1 MSIENNDQINQ
12 GFDNVQTNQ
21 QPVAQAEGN
30 NNVVLNYND
39 SPHKG
44 INPNDVAFNN
54 KQPQQS
60 TDSSLL
66 FGKYKSLEDAQKGY
80 QNAEAKIRE
89 QGTELNRVKEQ
100 LEQYKPMEDYSAETW
115 AKKIETWKEDKSLP
129 AEMTYDPSIPEINML
144 MKGFEKAGV
153 SEKQAKEILAGA
165 VERQVALV
173 NERKETIMQELGAD
187 GIKKVEAL
195 NQFGAKLS
203 KEDAAIFESL
213 FAFPYV
219 EASQVDLMHRLLC
232 GGGEKQIP
240 VNTQA
245 APTIKSSVDIYK
257 DIMAFQQENKTTLPM
272 DVKQQQRLSEMWVE
286 YENSKSKGH

>member
-1 MSIENNDQINQ
+1 MSIDSNDQTNA
-12 GFDNVQTNQ
+12 GSDSVQTNQ
-21 QPVAQAEGN
+21 HSTAPAEGN
-30 NNVVLNYND
+30 KDVVLNYND

-44 INPNDVAFNN
+44 LNPNDVAQDNN
-54 KQPQQS
+54 KPQQS

-66 FGKYKSLEDAQKGY
+66 FGKYKSMEDAQKGY
-80 QNAEAKIRE
+80 QSAEAKIRE
-89 QGTELNRVKEQ
+89 QGTELNKVKDQ
-100 LEQYKPMEDYSAETW
+100 LDQYKPMEDYSTETW
-115 AKKIETWKEDKSLP
+115 AKKIEAWKEDKSLP

-144 MKGFEKAGV
+144 IKGFEKAGI
-153 SEKQAKEILAGA
+153 SEKQAKEILTGA

-173 NERKETIMQELGAD
+173 NERKESIMQELGVE

-219 EASQVDLMHRLLC
+219 ESSQVDLMHRLLC
-232 GGGEKQIP
+232 GGGEKPIP
-240 VNTQA
+240 VNTQP

-257 DIMAFQQENKTTLPM
+257 DIMSFQQENKTTLPM
-272 DVKQQQRLSEMWVE
+272 DIKQQQRLSEMWVE